1 MDELDAGTDV
11 MSRAFLDDPFWT
23 FLLVGVKRRE
33 RRIGEYFRV
42 LLKVGIGNGAA
53 FGIGDPLHGVALWT
67 LPRDER
73 PRPLVV
79 GNLGYSRLLF
89 GPMAP
94 LTCRALPLFVKVAE
108 LQRRFAPGP
117 HYYLESIAV
126 DPEAHGQRLASRL
139 IRPFLE
145 RADTRSLPCYTE
157 TMAKGNVPI
166 YEHFGFE
173 VVDRYAP
180 PEKGPRVW
188 SMLRRPRP
196 RSLGLRTR

>member
-1 MDELDAGTDV
+1 
-11 MSRAFLDDPFWT
+11 
-23 FLLVGVKRRE
+23 
-33 RRIGEYFRV
+33 
-42 LLKVGIGNGAA
+42 
-53 FGIGDPLHGVALWT
+53 
-67 LPRDER
+67 
-73 PRPLVV
+73 
-79 GNLGYSRLLF
+79 
-89 GPMAP
+89 MAP
-94 LTCRALPLFVKVAE
+94 LTYRALPLFVKVAE

-188 SMLRRPRP
+188 SMLRRPSSRP
-196 RSLGLRTR
+196 VKKKAVGTLKERRPHPSGDGWASPGLDAASLGSFR